1 MMFNQIHSIACKRSF
16 NLIQIYSTLF
26 EIGSNRVKQMT
37 GQLNDW
43 THSDLYGLLMEAI
56 GETSE
61 QVEELREI
69 QSDVSLWEI

>member
-1 MMFNQIHSIACKRSF
+1 
-16 NLIQIYSTLF
+16 
-26 EIGSNRVKQMT
+26 MT